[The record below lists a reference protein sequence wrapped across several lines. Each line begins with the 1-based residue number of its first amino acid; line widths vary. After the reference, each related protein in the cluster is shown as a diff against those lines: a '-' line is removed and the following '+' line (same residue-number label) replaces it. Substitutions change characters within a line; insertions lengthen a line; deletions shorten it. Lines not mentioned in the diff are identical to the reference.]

1 MGSCICPACPT
12 DTCLVSVKV
21 VQFSLQH
28 TACSYG
34 TALAAGSSTA
44 LAAPAIWRCTNGA
57 SSPASFSAPETW
69 WPLISCRTA
78 VTFPRPPAPPDS
90 RHCSCRSS
98 SSSSPVGNAQV
109 REAPAIEMP
118 AVESADQSVIEW
130 SSVYHHRPEA
140 SRLTR
145 FLWVIISRGLRAGA
159 KGAALL
165 APTWTAMAAWL
176 AATLA
181 SRRAVNRL
189 RCSAVKSRR
198 VAIGYFSSS
207 T

>member
-1 MGSCICPACPT
+1 MGSRSPGKFRGNRRRTIYATTARNGGIGRGIARCCICPACPT
-12 DTCLVSVKV
+12 DTCLVSLKV

-69 WPLISCRTA
+69 WPLISCRTT

-118 AVESADQSVIEW
+118 AAESADHQYMKNRFEIWPSVMRMLVRLATRAIEK
-130 SSVYHHRPEA
+130 VCA
-140 SRLTR
+140 SH
-145 FLWVIISRGLRAGA
+145 
-159 KGAALL
+159 
-165 APTWTAMAAWL
+165 
-176 AATLA
+176 
-181 SRRAVNRL
+181 
-189 RCSAVKSRR
+189 
-198 VAIGYFSSS
+198 S
-207 T
+207 TG